1 MKSVSMRRVV
11 AALVFASGAVVSVAS
26 ADGPLPNGVASGD
39 TTQNSTVLWARP
51 ATAGQVTFEYST
63 DPNFSTI
70 TGSGSVNVA
79 DAMVPAK
86 LEVGGLNAGVQYY
99 YRATDSS
106 NNRSAGKFKTPN
118 AQGVQ
123 SGFHMGVSG
132 DWRGELAP
140 YPAVRNVA
148 SKNLDLWVSHG
159 DTIYADVAT
168 PDVPANQATT
178 LDEYRR
184 KHNEVYTPHL
194 GLNTLAD
201 LRSSTSIL
209 ATFDDH
215 EVTNDFA
222 GGAHPSSDPRF
233 AGQPGNFINET
244 PLYNNGI
251 QAFHEYHPI
260 AEQHY
265 GATGDARTAG
275 KIDISRTRTYGKDA
289 AVFTVDARSF
299 RDQELPAANPLSQ
312 ASVGNFLVQSFNP
325 SRTMLGRA
333 QMDKLKSDL
342 STAQADGTTWKFVML
357 PEPIQNLGVLG
368 ASDRM
373 EGYAAERTELL
384 RHIDQNHIQNVVFV
398 TADIHGTLVNNLT
411 YQNGPGQA
419 QIHTGAFEIS
429 TGSVAYDAPF
439 GPTVAGLAYGLNLP
453 GALNPAVYAAL
464 PAATQEA
471 YITGL
476 VNAQIT
482 ALGYDPLGL
491 QGSEIPATLLQ
502 GGYTATNSFG
512 WTEFNVDPVTQQ
524 LMVTTWGV
532 PAYTRDML
540 LANPAAIAALEPRIL
555 SQFVVSAVPAPS
567 MLALAGVAGLVAGR
581 RRR

>member
-1 MKSVSMRRVV
+1 MTIRRLSL
-11 AALVFASGAVVSVAS
+11 ALALASGSIVSVACG
-26 ADGPLPNGVASGD
+26 DGPLPNGVASGD
-39 TTQNSTVLWARP
+39 TSQNSTVLWARP
-51 ATAGQVTFEYST
+51 AVAGPVTFEYST
-63 DPNFSTI
+63 DPNFGTI
-70 TGSGSVNVA
+70 AGAGVVNVA

-86 LEVGGLNAGVQYY
+86 LEVGGLAAGTQYY
-99 YRATDSS
+99 YRATDGS
-106 NNRSAGKFKTPN
+106 NNSSAGKFRTPS
-118 AQGVQ
+118 ATGVQ
-123 SGFHMGVSG
+123 SGFRMGVSG

-140 YPAVRNVA
+140 YPAVKNVVGR
-148 SKNLDLWVSHG
+148 NLDLWVSHG
-159 DTIYADVAT
+159 DTIYGDVPT
-168 PDVPANQATT
+168 PDVPANQAST
-178 LDEYRR
+178 LDDFRR
-184 KHNEVYTPHL
+184 KHNEVYTPHA

-201 LRSSTSIL
+201 LRSSTSLL

-233 AGQPGNFINET
+233 AGQSGNYINET
-244 PLYNNGI
+244 SLYANGL
-251 QAFHEYHPI
+251 QAFQEYHPI
-260 AEQHY
+260 AERRF
-265 GATGDARTAG
+265 GDTGDARTAG
-275 KIDISRTRTYGKDA
+275 KIDISRSRSYGKDA

-299 RDQELPAANPLSQ
+299 RDQELPAANPLSA

-342 STAQADGTTWKFVML
+342 SAAQADGTTWKFVML

-398 TADIHGTLVNNLT
+398 SADIHGTLVNNLT

-419 QIHTGAFEIS
+419 QIHTGAFEIT

-439 GPTVAGLAYGLNLP
+439 GPTVAGLAYGLNIP
-453 GALNPAVYAAL
+453 GALNPAIYASL
-464 PAATQEA
+464 PAAVQET
-471 YITGL
+471 YITNL

-482 ALGYDPLGL
+482 QLGYDPLGL

-512 WTEFNVDPVTQQ
+512 WTEFNVDAATQQ

-540 LANPAAIAALEPRIL
+540 LADPAAIASLEPRIL
-555 SQFVVSAVPAPS
+555 SQFVVSAVPAPG
-567 MLALAGVAGLVAGR
+567 MLAFAGVAGLMVGR